1 MTPMTNMTKLLKS
14 ALVLTALATMAGCT
28 VVPPQMAY
36 TGPRVEVVRPA
47 PYPYYPPASYQP
59 RIEIVRPVPY
69 PYTRRRR
76 MDITSRVANI
86 AGTGTGTGTDLD
98 TGMQSGTGAAP
109 ASEHQHG
116 GKLRDLLRT
125 PGTCNG
131 HEAILLRQPTI

>member
-14 ALVLTALATMAGCT
+14 ALLLTALATMAGCT

-69 PYTRRRR
+69 PYY
-76 MDITSRVANI
+76 
-86 AGTGTGTGTDLD
+86 
-98 TGMQSGTGAAP
+98 QAAP
-109 ASEHQHG
+109 YGYYEPRREHRRH
-116 GKLRDLLRT
+116 RDWDRD
-125 PGTCNG
+125 
-131 HEAILLRQPTI
+131 RD